1 MKKRIFILLALFS
14 FSQFL
19 KAQGD
24 KKQKS
29 PLQTIIVDPG
39 HGGID
44 GGAKG
49 SFTREAWVAL
59 KIGLKLREL
68 LNQQLPEINV
78 IMTRTKDELP
88 GGLNSI
94 NAALRYRADLANQN
108 NGDLFIAIHLN
119 ATGAHYERRQVG
131 TRTERKPIFSGKG
144 KHKKVTSYREIE
156 VPVYQRFKLD
166 GTAHGSGTY
175 ILARDWYNIK
185 KRAVGNKTSLYENK
199 DSTDANDTTMLFEKD
214 PMVARIKADQYTKY
228 FFQKSYNLASYVED
242 EFVSIGRKSWGVL
255 QRDWDGIWVLQG
267 TQMPSILVETGF
279 VDNREEEEYL
289 DSEKG
294 VLETAQSILNGIKK
308 YKAEL
313 EGKTEQQPIM
323 AAPVKASPTPPKEG
337 L

>member
-1 MKKRIFILLALFS
+1 MKKRIFILLAVFS
-14 FSQFL
+14 TGFMA
-19 KAQGD
+19 KAQNE

-59 KIGLKLREL
+59 KIGLKLRDL
-68 LNQQLPEINV
+68 LNEQLPDIKV
-78 IMTRTKDELP
+78 IMTREKDELP
-88 GGLNSI
+88 GGLNNI

-119 ATGAHYERRQVG
+119 ASGARYERRQVG
-131 TRTERKPIFSGKG
+131 TRIEKRPIFSGKG
-144 KHKKVTSYREIE
+144 KRKRVSSYREIE
-156 VPVYQRFKLD
+156 VPVFQRFKLS
-166 GTAHGSGTY
+166 GTAYGSGTY
-175 ILARDWYNIK
+175 ILARDWYEIK
-185 KRAVGNKTSLYENK
+185 RRAVAHKASLNTADR
-199 DSTDANDTTMLFEKD
+199 DSASANDTTMMFEQD
-214 PMVARIKADQYTKY
+214 PMIARIKAAQYTKY
-228 FFQKSYNLASYVED
+228 YFDKSYNLASFVED
-242 EFVSIGRKSWGVL
+242 EFVGIGRKSWGVL

-279 VDNREEEEYL
+279 VDNKEEEEYL

-308 YKAEL
+308 YKAGL
-313 EGKTEQQPIM
+313 EGKTELPVI
-323 AAPVKASPTPPKEG
+323 AAPVVKSG
-337 L
+337 N

>member
-1 MKKRIFILLALFS
+1 MKRRILILLTLFS
-14 FSQFL
+14 IGVIS
-19 KAQGD
+19 KAQSE

-68 LNQQLPEINV
+68 INQELPDIKV
-78 IMTRTKDELP
+78 IMTREKDELP
-88 GGLNSI
+88 GGLNNITS
-94 NAALRYRADLANQN
+94 ALYYRANLANDN

-119 ATGAHYERRQVG
+119 ASGARYERRQVG
-131 TRTERKPIFSGKG
+131 TRIEKKPIFSGKG
-144 KHKKVTSYREIE
+144 KRKKVTSYREIE
-156 VPVYQRFKLD
+156 VPVFQRFKLS

-185 KRAVGNKTSLYENK
+185 KRIVGHKTSLYNES
-199 DSTDANDTTMLFEKD
+199 DSAANDSTMLFEKD

-228 FFQKSYNLASYVED
+228 FFQKSYNLASLVED
-242 EFVSIGRKSWGVL
+242 EFVGIGRKSWGVL

-279 VDNREEEEYL
+279 VDNKEEEEYL

-308 YKAEL
+308 YKASL
-313 EGKTEQQPIM
+313 EGKPELPVL
-323 AAPVKASPTPPKEG
+323 AAPVTTKVE
-337 L
+337 